1 MPRGGTTP
9 LRLDPSRVH
18 RARESTNADVA
29 AGQTPA
35 GELPVPMKSMRSYDF
50 LLLQLELELRPTI
63 VHADIVK
70 KRDAHVAALLALGQP
85 VA

>member
-1 MPRGGTTP
+1 
-9 LRLDPSRVH
+9 
-18 RARESTNADVA
+18 
-29 AGQTPA
+29 
-35 GELPVPMKSMRSYDF
+35 MRSYDF